1 MTNFWPT
8 SNSLKST
15 SIYGGIMSAGHKYLT
30 VLLMVFKAAPFLSPG
45 DTSSPLKTRGT
56 STFNK
61 ACDGALINVTFN
73 GASEPAFK

>member
-15 SIYGGIMSAGHKYLT
+15 SMYGGIMSAGHKYLT
-30 VLLMVFKAAPFLSPG
+30 VLLMVFKEAPFLSPG
-45 DTSSPLKTRGT
+45 DISSPMKTRGT

-61 ACDGALINVTFN
+61 ALEGALMKVTFN
-73 GASEPAFK
+73 GASVPAFK